1 MRRFLG
7 ARLNNIALAAFVD
20 ARSPAFAAATPMTAP
35 RFQFTIRGLLWATF
49 WVAAWGACWVS
60 YQQGGRLSPL
70 ALLGVTALPFA
81 ACGAL
86 FGDARS
92 GLMLGGIVSMLL
104 LIFLFLLILSGT
116 GQHILG
122 F

>member
-1 MRRFLG
+1 M
-7 ARLNNIALAAFVD
+7 I
-20 ARSPAFAAATPMTAP
+20 PP

-49 WVAAWGACWVS
+49 WAAAWGTCWVS
-60 YQQGGRLSPL
+60 YQQGGRLSRL
-70 ALLGVTALPFA
+70 ALFGVAALPFA

-92 GLMLGGIVSMLL
+92 GLMLGGMVSMLL
-104 LIFLFLLILSGT
+104 LIWLFLLIAAGV
-116 GQHILG
+116 GEHVLG